1 MNDIQTLRLMFI
13 PPITAMTA
21 TIKQAHLIH
30 LKTSVLRTSVVIKG
44 NIDRPKVEI
53 HILPYFF
60 RKKIETDE
68 KRKPVAVQIA
78 DLVNGKSLYFIASM
92 PKNAR
97 TYILILS
104 HLALILLVTP
114 EVRLL
119 QKIR

>member
-1 MNDIQTLRLMFI
+1 MNDIKTLRLMFI
-13 PPITAMTA
+13 PPITAMAA
-21 TIKQAHLIH
+21 TIKPTHLIH

-68 KRKPVAVQIA
+68 KRKPVAVQIE

-97 TYILILS
+97 TCILILS